1 MIFLRN
7 LTEGSLHVAWS
18 CYSEP
23 IMSSQARLRTSC
35 DICQSSKVKCSQNK
49 PECHRCVKNG
59 LRCVYSPLRR
69 MGRPKKRAASSQ
81 GARSGDSDA
90 QFAQVKESIPLNTED
105 ESFGSQWPDPNTP
118 SSLSLIGSI
127 NDTPFA
133 FGTNDRLAS
142 SASLPIIASAGGSPC
157 NSYQDAF
164 AEGIQSSADCQSP
177 FSFHQPPIAAPSR
190 TKPNELR
197 YKRLDLENGTW
208 PMMQNVVSFADT
220 STSHALNGFL
230 PFPDDSEIAMGRR
243 LSHQKPESELPE
255 LSNRNSTDAASCTG
269 NFQSTRHNS
278 RVDRASRDSA
288 ELQIPYYTRPSSSP
302 ISNNQMSHNAGV
314 STRNT
319 TRSPSGSDGPCHG
332 QCYLT
337 ILHRLAWL
345 EHSRGT
351 QEKPLTVDV
360 VLIAEQDTRLL
371 KEQLF
376 ECDSNTPEDKGCL
389 SSRPS
394 SLMSLILLAECVISI
409 LEHLFRRA
417 AILARERERD
427 FRSAWSVNLNSVP
440 PGETRTLSAQQS
452 ATRFERS
459 TRGVFDRNIS
469 CPIPE
474 ANCDLF
480 LGKSRVGG
488 EVKSRAMKQILRH
501 RLRKL
506 FAMLVD
512 VKTFVERGSGVVQGS
527 VKYVAEDL
535 LHRVESLQGRVELA
549 E

>member
-1 MIFLRN
+1 
-7 LTEGSLHVAWS
+7 
-18 CYSEP
+18 
-23 IMSSQARLRTSC
+23 MSSQARLRTSC
-35 DICQSSKVKCSQNK
+35 DICQSSKVKCNRDK
-49 PECHRCVKNG
+49 PECHRCKKNG

-118 SSLSLIGSI
+118 SSLSLIGSV

-142 SASLPIIASAGGSPC
+142 SASLPILASAGGSPC

-190 TKPNELR
+190 TKPNEFKD
-197 YKRLDLENGTW
+197 KRLVLENGTW
-208 PMMQNVVSFADT
+208 PMMQNVASFADT
-220 STSHALNGFL
+220 FTSHALNGFL
-230 PFPDDSEIAMGRR
+230 PFPNDSEIAMGRH
-243 LSHQKPESELPE
+243 LSHQKPQSELPH
-255 LSNRNSTDAASCTG
+255 RNLDDNASCTG
-269 NFQSTRHNS
+269 NFQFTGHQS
-278 RVDRASRDSA
+278 RVHRASRAST
-288 ELQIPYYTRPSSSP
+288 ELQIPCYTRSSSSP
-302 ISNNQMSHNAGV
+302 ISNNQMSHNGGV
-314 STRNT
+314 STKNT
-319 TRSPSGSDGPCHG
+319 TRSPSGSDGPCQG
-332 QCYLT
+332 QCNLN

-351 QEKPLTVDV
+351 KENPLTIDV
-360 VLIAEQDTRLL
+360 VLIAERDTRML

-376 ECDSNTPEDKGCL
+376 ECGNNTPEDKGCV

-394 SLMSLILLAECVISI
+394 SLMSLVLLAECVTSI
-409 LEHLFRRA
+409 LEDLFGRA

-427 FRSAWSVNLNSVP
+427 IRSAWSVNPDSVP
-440 PGETRTLSAQQS
+440 PGGVRSLSAQQS
-452 ATRFERS
+452 AARFERS
-459 TRGVFDRNIS
+459 IRGVFDRNIS

-474 ANCDLF
+474 ANCDLS
-480 LGKSRVGG
+480 LGKFRVGG
-488 EVKSRAMKQILRH
+488 EAKSRAMKHILRR
-501 RLRKL
+501 RLREL
-506 FAMLVD
+506 LATLVD
-512 VKTFVERGSGVVQGS
+512 VKTFVGRGSGIVQGS
-527 VKYVAEDL
+527 VKQIAEDL
-535 LHRVESLQGRVELA
+535 LRRVESLQGRIELA